1 MLRSSI
7 KFKKALLTAALLGG
21 LLTGFGARAQAPAG
35 APQAYW
41 FEMQNGTLQLRS
53 ANSAKPVTKPV
64 TLPNGARLDY
74 QTKSV
79 VLADGTRQ
87 PLREGDTVS
96 LTGVVTSAAT
106 AAAAAAPM
114 PAPVVA
120 AAPAPAVALLVAP
133 PAAPA
138 APATAARFDYA
149 SPVPVKGRLK
159 GVVELGSSGFNSFI
173 VRIDPQKR
181 WQLVK
186 AEYGNSLV
194 LENLATGEDVR
205 RGLKAYIGQMLD
217 FGVSGKDVHFVV
229 SSGAQKADVTA
240 RIIRTLKELGYRV
253 NAVTPEREA
262 VLGLRTVLPPAFVAS
277 AFVVDLGSGNT
288 KLSWLNAKGEPVALE
303 TYGAKYYEAGVA
315 DEVVAAGVL
324 AKARQ
329 VPAVQRKTC
338 FIIGGVPYEL
348 AKKLRQDKE
357 PYTVLAAP
365 ATYGEPEGAKL
376 KAGLNIYRSI
386 VAATGCEQFV
396 FPWDANFTIGYLLAL
411 P

>member
-1 MLRSSI
+1 MLLNSI
-7 KFKKALLTAALLGG
+7 KKTMLTAALLGG
-21 LLTGFGARAQAPAG
+21 LLMGFGARAQAPAG
-35 APQAYW
+35 AAQAYW
-41 FEMQNGTLQLRS
+41 FEMHNGTLLLKS
-53 ANSAKPVTKPV
+53 ANSAKPVTKPT
-64 TLPNGARLDY
+64 TLPNGVRLDY
-74 QTKSV
+74 QTKSMI
-79 VLADGTRQ
+79 LADGTRQ
-87 PLREGDTVS
+87 PLREGDMVS
-96 LTGVVTSAAT
+96 LTGVVMSTATALTSAPVAT
-106 AAAAAAPM
+106 A
-114 PAPVVA
+114 PALVVS
-120 AAPAPAVALLVAP
+120 AP

-138 APATAARFDYA
+138 APPAAAARFAYA
-149 SPVPVKGRLK
+149 PPVPVKGRLK

-194 LENLATGEDVR
+194 LENLATDEDVR

-217 FGVSGKDVHFVV
+217 FGVAGRDVHFVV

-240 RIIRTLKELGYRV
+240 RIIGTLKELGYRV
-253 NAVTPEREA
+253 NTVTPEREA
-262 VLGLRTVLPPAFVAS
+262 ALGLRTVLPPAFVAS

-329 VPAVQRKTC
+329 VPAAQRKTC

-386 VAATGCEQFV
+386 AAATGCEQFV